1 MQPAL
6 PSPAGLRL
14 ATVLAALFLVVLA
27 LAIALP
33 LLAERHAI
41 RQLEE
46 QRLHRLTQT
55 LMLKVAQQL
64 DVLHRS
70 LDALRDDAAIW
81 LLEPDGAEETTRR
94 LEALGDA
101 IPGLLAMR
109 IIDPAGQSWASYNGE
124 RFAADTDPE
133 DPQAGL
139 LWVQTPLR
147 AEMAGP
153 EAVRVALPDRM
164 PARSQADTIELL
176 LDGDA
181 FRLSL
186 QASRY
191 TDDTHLAVLGEAGQP
206 LAVLPA
212 EAAASSRA
220 IVDHLQ
226 AGRQPAGGARSEVQV
241 AEADPP
247 TLDTSRLAAIA
258 NIDSELTRGPGTLR
272 IVASR
277 DFQDLYAHWWHTV
290 QVRTGL
296 YLLTLVVVVLGL
308 ASLRRSLWE
317 QHRLR
322 ETALARQRLFASI
335 VDSTAEGIL
344 ITDRNGIIVE
354 VNEAMHRISGYP
366 RGELLGQSPRL
377 FRSDRQPPEDYAAL
391 WSALADHGHWYGEL
405 WNRRRDGSV
414 YPALLTVSAV
424 RNDTGAVEHYA
435 AIMNDI
441 TALKDTEA
449 ALQRLADQDA
459 LTGLPNRRCFTEQ
472 LSLALQE
479 VETTGGNLALLFI
492 DLDGFKQINDAHGHD
507 IGDRLLRVLAQRL
520 QGRLRQYDLLA
531 RLGGDEF
538 IALLRQV
545 PPLEGS
551 GEDFR
556 DVAQRLL
563 HAAHEPVEID
573 ALPLQVSA
581 SIGGVAH
588 TGQGSPAGPSVD
600 AAWLLRQADHAMY
613 EAKVN
618 GKNQIVFVSS
628 ARPDN
633 GHA

>member
-14 ATVLAALFLVVLA
+14 ATVLAALFLVILA

-109 IIDPAGQSWASYNGE
+109 IVDSAGQYWASYNGE
-124 RFAADTDPE
+124 RFAVDTDPE

-139 LWVQTPLR
+139 LWVQTPLS
-147 AEMAGP
+147 AELAGP
-153 EAVRVALPDRM
+153 AAVRVALPDHM
-164 PARSQADTIELL
+164 PTRSQADTIELL
-176 LDGDA
+176 LDGEA

-186 QASRY
+186 QASRH
-191 TDDTHLAVLGEAGQP
+191 TDDTHLAVLGERGQP
-206 LAVLPA
+206 LVVLPA
-212 EAAASSRA
+212 EAATSSRA
-220 IVDHLQ
+220 IIDHLQ
-226 AGRQPAGGARSEVQV
+226 AARQPAGGTVPDVRV

-258 NIDSELTRGPGTLR
+258 DVDSKLTRGPGKLR

-277 DFQDLYAHWWHTV
+277 DFQDLYARWWHAV

-296 YLLTLVVVVLGL
+296 YLLTLIVVIVALT
-308 ASLRRSLWE
+308 SLRRGLRE

-322 ETALARQRLFASI
+322 ESALARQRLFASI

-344 ITDRNGIIVE
+344 ITDRDGIIVE
-354 VNEAMHRISGYP
+354 VNDAMNRISGYP
-366 RGELLGQSPRL
+366 RDELLGQNPRL
-377 FRSDRQPPEDYAAL
+377 FRSDRQTTDDYAAL
-391 WSALADHGHWYGEL
+391 WSALAHDGHWYGEL

-424 RNDTGAVEHYA
+424 RNDAGVVEHYA

-449 ALQRLADQDA
+449 ALQRLAGQDP
-459 LTGLPNRRCFTEQ
+459 LTGLPNRRSFTEQ
-472 LSLALQE
+472 LNVALQE
-479 VETTGGNLALLFI
+479 VEITGGNLALLFI

-507 IGDRLLRVLAQRL
+507 TGDRLLRALAQRL
-520 QGRLRQYDLLA
+520 QGRLRQHDLLA

-545 PPLEGS
+545 QPLKDAN
-551 GEDFR
+551 EDFR
-556 DVAQRLL
+556 DIAQRLL
-563 HAAHEPVEID
+563 HAAHEPIEID
-573 ALPLQVSA
+573 ALQLQVSA
-581 SIGGVAH
+581 SIGAVAH
-588 TGQGSPAGPSVD
+588 SGQDARPRPPLE
-600 AAWLLRQADHAMY
+600 AAWLLRQADQAMY
-613 EAKVN
+613 EAKLN

-628 ARPDN
+628 ARHDDSP
-633 GHA
+633 A